1 MKITITLSKDSIK
14 EAKEQ
19 LRKYKKSLP
28 NKQRR
33 LMFELA
39 KRGYR
44 VMEEEISNFYMPYS
58 TGALKR
64 HIVVRLGDDWCTIS
78 NDSDHALYV
87 EFGTGIVG
95 AQNPYPNNK
104 IGYRYDINGHG
115 EDGWY
120 YYDEDEKRI
129 RWTKGMRSRP
139 FVHNTYLKLK
149 DEVVGIAK
157 EVFRSDR
164 Q

>member
-1 MKITITLSKDSIK
+1 MKIEINLSSDSIR
-14 EAKEQ
+14 EAKKQ
-19 LRKYKKSLP
+19 LRQYKKTLP
-28 NKQRR
+28 DKQKT
-33 LMFELA
+33 LMYKLGA
-39 KRGYR
+39 RGYT
-44 VMEEEISNFYMPYS
+44 VMEEEINSFYMPYS

-64 HIVVRLGDDWCTIS
+64 HIVIRLGDDWCTIT

-95 AQNPYPNNK
+95 AANPYPNNK

-129 RWTKGMRSRP
+129 RWTKGMPSRP
-139 FVHNTYLKLK
+139 FVHNTYLRLK
-149 DEVVGIAK
+149 DEVVDIAR